1 MMVNGLV
8 EHQGL
13 AENAQNPR
21 RTVWTAHSLYFEFKA
36 KTVQGHQDWGPSPSL
51 SNGIQRQ
58 NF

>member
-51 SNGIQRQ
+51 SNGI
-58 NF
+58 